1 VEAKVT
7 DLDRNVV
14 TRLRGSYGLEYEA
27 SVYVFWSDQPDGELS
42 ISGSIK
48 DVGWLSYKTLSEFF
62 SVAPDGTTG
71 D

>member
-1 VEAKVT
+1 
-7 DLDRNVV
+7 
-14 TRLRGSYGLEYEA
+14 LEYEA

-48 DVGWLSYKTLSEFF
+48 DLGWLSYKTLSEFF
-62 SVAPDGTTG
+62 SVAPDGTVG